1 MPQSVQHVSDVQGLP
16 WMHKVCLW
24 LGIAM
29 DVGAKA
35 GLCMQLRRFA
45 LHAHWA
51 WLAVVATFFA
61 LSSLTSLG
69 WVAACSLSCQFCYM
83 LKKARLWCVWKRD
96 HMSGREM
103 CRSMQYLAGS
113 SRPYPRVSSVC
124 SQVLHGTLPSSAG
137 GGGCQEQQGH
147 TPEGVWE

>member
-1 MPQSVQHVSDVQGLP
+1 MPSRRSQPEAVLHETETQLSIGPDSLVLLQHISHRQQSPHALPAVWSHDQERQPSQHVSDAQGLP

-51 WLAVVATFFA
+51 WLAVVAAFFA

-69 WVAACSLSCQFCYM
+69 WVAACSPPAS
-83 LKKARLWCVWKRD
+83 A
-96 HMSGREM
+96 
-103 CRSMQYLAGS
+103 
-113 SRPYPRVSSVC
+113 VSF
-124 SQVLHGTLPSSAG
+124 
-137 GGGCQEQQGH
+137 
-147 TPEGVWE
+147 

>member
-1 MPQSVQHVSDVQGLP
+1 MLHETDTQLSIDPDSVALLHHISHRQQSPHALPALRRQRRQSAQHVSDAQGLP

-51 WLAVVATFFA
+51 WLAVVAAFFA

-69 WVAACSLSCQFCYM
+69 WVAACSPP
-83 LKKARLWCVWKRD
+83 A
-96 HMSGREM
+96 
-103 CRSMQYLAGS
+103 
-113 SRPYPRVSSVC
+113 
-124 SQVLHGTLPSSAG
+124 SAASF
-137 GGGCQEQQGH
+137 
-147 TPEGVWE
+147 

>member
-1 MPQSVQHVSDVQGLP
+1 MVNSQEFSYALPAIWSPEQKMQSGQHVSGVQGLP

-69 WVAACSLSCQFCYM
+69 
-83 LKKARLWCVWKRD
+83 
-96 HMSGREM
+96 
-103 CRSMQYLAGS
+103 
-113 SRPYPRVSSVC
+113 
-124 SQVLHGTLPSSAG
+124 
-137 GGGCQEQQGH
+137 
-147 TPEGVWE
+147 